1 MGVGSLHRPLVWV
14 HGKPITL
21 GRFLAQVR
29 GLAAQ
34 LPSGRYVVN
43 LCEDRYHFLLAFYA
57 CALRGQVSLYRLHV
71 LREWLLR
78 FMRLIQ
84 IVTVWVIESYLW
96 RRCVIG
102 TCPRSFR
109 N

>member
-1 MGVGSLHRPLVWV
+1 MSLVAFPSSGVASFPMGVGSLHRPLVWV

-43 LCEDRYHFLLAFYA
+43 LCEDRYRFCWRSMRVHYVARFLFAVF
-57 CALRGQVSLYRLHV
+57 
-71 LREWLLR
+71 
-78 FMRLIQ
+78 
-84 IVTVWVIESYLW
+84 
-96 RRCVIG
+96 
-102 TCPRSFR
+102 TCSGSGC
-109 N
+109 